1 MLPSGLCEEENE
13 MKRTNPSRRRFL
25 QKGAAV
31 AGIVAAPRAL
41 EVAGGSAE
49 AAQFSSATVVDNNSL
64 ESVLY
69 GRRSRFVT
77 TTREVEGRSHSETP
91 RIRPNP
97 QRPSAR
103 TPLAD
108 LVGTITPTSLHF
120 TTQHYYGI
128 PDINP
133 AEHTLDGRGDGGSAP
148 RLHDGRAAPVA
159 VRLARPL
166 PRVRRQPPQP
176 ATPRRSPEPTAEW
189 AAASG
194 PACRCPPCSRRSA
207 IRNGASWVIAEAA
220 DGGRH
225 TKSIPLA
232 KGLDDVI
239 VAYGQNGEPVR
250 PDHGYPL
257 RLVVPGFEGIYNV
270 KWLKR
275 IKVVDQPYL
284 SFQEHSRFLTPD
296 PKTQRDSYDFG
307 PSSVIT
313 HPSGGQRIESHG
325 TQVIGGL
332 AWSGGGKVSRV
343 EVSTDGG
350 ATYQEAELVGPVQ
363 SKAHTRFALPW
374 RWDGEEAVLQSRC
387 LDERGQLQ
395 PSEAE
400 YAEYWG
406 LTRGQLYGTIQSQLG
421 HCNWIQPWKVAAD
434 GKVTNGLAPTDVVVD
449 VHA

>member
-1 MLPSGLCEEENE
+1 MHDKHPG
-13 MKRTNPSRRRFL
+13 RRRFL
-25 QKGAAV
+25 KKGAAV
-31 AGIVAAPRAL
+31 AGLVAAPSAL
-41 EVAGGSAE
+41 KAAG
-49 AAQFSSATVVDNNSL
+49 AAAAGKPAPEVVDNNSL

-77 TTREVEGRSHSETP
+77 TTREIEGRSHSHTP

-108 LVGTITPTSLHF
+108 LVGSITPTPLHF

-133 AEHTLDGRGDGGSAP
+133 AEHTLTIEGLVD
-148 RLHDGRAAPVA
+148 
-159 VRLARPL
+159 RPL
-166 PRVRRQPPQP
+166 VFTMDELRRLPFVSRAYFLECIGNRPNPR
-176 ATPRRSPEPTAEW
+176 ATTVTGTHGRMGCSEW
-189 AAASG
+189 TGVPLSVLFNEVGLRDAASW
-194 PACRCPPCSRRSA
+194 
-207 IRNGASWVIAEAA
+207 IIAEGA

-225 TKSIPLA
+225 TKSVPLA
-232 KGLDDVI
+232 KALDDVL
-239 VAYGQNGEPVR
+239 VSYGQNGEPVR
-250 PDHGYPL
+250 PDHGFPL

-275 IKVVDQPYL
+275 IKVVDKPYL
-284 SFQEHSRFLTPD
+284 SFQEHSRFLTPN

-307 PSSVIT
+307 PNSVIT
-313 HPSGGQRIESHG
+313 QPSGEHQLPAPGMYVVS
-325 TQVIGGL
+325 GL
-332 AWSGGGKVSRV
+332 AWSGGGKVSKV

-350 ATYQEAELVGPVQ
+350 ATYREAELAGPVLP
-363 SKAHTRFALPW
+363 KAHTRFHLPW
-374 RWDGEEAVLQSRC
+374 RWDGGEAVLQSRC

-395 PSEAE
+395 PTEAE
-400 YAEYWG
+400 YARYWG

-421 HCNWIQPWKVAAD
+421 YCNWIQPWKVAAD
-434 GKVTNGLAPTDVVVD
+434 GEVTNGLEPTDVVVD